1 MDNKKN
7 KYRANRDYHF
17 KIRMTKEEREL
28 LKNLAEK
35 FNYSQTDILMIALE
49 EFNSRHSN
57 DMELGLKE

>member
-28 LKNLAEK
+28 LKTLAEK
-35 FNYSQTDILMIALE
+35 FNYSQTDILMIALD
-49 EFNSRHSN
+49 EFNLRHSN
-57 DMELGLKE
+57 EIEMRREE